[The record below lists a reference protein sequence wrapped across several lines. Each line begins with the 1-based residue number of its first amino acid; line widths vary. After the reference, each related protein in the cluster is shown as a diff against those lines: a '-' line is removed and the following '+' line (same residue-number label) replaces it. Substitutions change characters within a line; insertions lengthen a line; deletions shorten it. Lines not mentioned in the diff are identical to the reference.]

1 MRISDWSSDVCS
13 SDLVGSQDT
22 ADFLPADAPSQQAD
36 RILADL
42 FPDDPTREAAIIV
55 VAREG
60 GLTDADRT
68 YIGQVAE
75 DLRSPSFADDI
86 SGVQTVATDPDLGP
100 FLRSED
106 GAAELMVASMRR
118 APFSTNGTQAVE
130 ELSNHLETT
139 VPDGAQAHVTGIA
152 GLRSEEHTSELQSL
166 MRTSYAVFC

>member
-100 FLRSED
+100 FVRSED
-106 GAAELMVASMRR
+106 GAAPLMMASMSR
-118 APFSTNGTQAVE
+118 APSPPN
-130 ELSNHLETT
+130 
-139 VPDGAQAHVTGIA
+139 
-152 GLRSEEHTSELQSL
+152 
-166 MRTSYAVFC
+166 RTPATPNLPHHH

>member
-13 SDLVGSQDT
+13 SDLMTLAAPSLNEVGSQDT

-130 ELSNHLETT
+130 
-139 VPDGAQAHVTGIA
+139 D
-152 GLRSEEHTSELQSL
+152 LRTHPQTAD
-166 MRTSYAVFC
+166 RRVGNGVGN